1 MEVHTGAS
9 VSNVSTFNQIKNEN
23 GQIPPTK
30 SKLKTYTGE
39 IVKPK
44 GEVKVNM
51 EYKDQSICIIP
62 VILTENRPNLLGRNV
77 LKFLLLNLLELF
89 NICNISEI
97 SAVCEKDPLKEILSD
112 YKDIFNVEL
121 RTLKGVEI
129 SLQVDPDAKPH
140 SSPSTICP
148 EGQN

>member
-1 MEVHTGAS
+1 
-9 VSNVSTFNQIKNEN
+9 
-23 GQIPPTK
+23 
-30 SKLKTYTGE
+30 
-39 IVKPK
+39 
-44 GEVKVNM
+44 M
-51 EYKDQSICIIP
+51 EYMDQSICIIP

-148 EGQN
+148 EG

>member
-1 MEVHTGAS
+1 MDTGAS

-23 GQIPPTK
+23 DSILPTK

-62 VILTENRPNLLGRNV
+62 VILMENRPNLLGRNV
-77 LKFLLLNLLELF
+77 LKVLLLNLL
-89 NICNISEI
+89 
-97 SAVCEKDPLKEILSD
+97 
-112 YKDIFNVEL
+112 
-121 RTLKGVEI
+121 
-129 SLQVDPDAKPH
+129 
-140 SSPSTICP
+140 
-148 EGQN
+148 

>member
-1 MEVHTGAS
+1 MEVDTGAS

-23 GQIPPTK
+23 DSILPTK

-62 VILTENRPNLLGRNV
+62 VILMENRPNLLGRNV
-77 LKFLLLNLLELF
+77 LKVLLLNLL
-89 NICNISEI
+89 
-97 SAVCEKDPLKEILSD
+97 
-112 YKDIFNVEL
+112 
-121 RTLKGVEI
+121 
-129 SLQVDPDAKPH
+129 
-140 SSPSTICP
+140 
-148 EGQN
+148 